1 MAAFFEASRYEEGL
15 DKFRIYHL
23 YLGFTHAYTHTYIH
37 RMTTYTAAANTT
49 RAFCSSFSSSSRK
62 RSVALGR
69 SDEKNFHRNHHPYG
83 NTRERITRRAS
94 SSASLSSKNSEKS
107 ERKMRRRESFR
118 GFTTTA
124 FATKEGKF
132 LSSSERDDA
141 TATSH
146 RERDDVLGVCNK
158 KNVGKPPFNVAL
170 MVMVAATAFGAFV
183 VGGQDVAW
191 AEMGDV
197 AAAVAE
203 EDLES
208 TGGGFAQ
215 AFLLILLSE
224 LGDKTFFISLL
235 LALKE
240 KKSSVFLGTFGALAV
255 MTGLSVCIGQFFHV
269 AEGSLGLSESA
280 IPFDDI
286 LAVLLLLYFG
296 INTIK
301 GAEDADDVA
310 EEEKEEAKVEIGKM
324 QFSGDQ
330 ALILSTFALVFAAEW
345 GDKSFFATIAL
356 SAAQDPT
363 QVFLG
368 GTAGHG
374 VATGLAVLTG
384 DLIGDY
390 LSEKVV
396 AYAGG
401 ALFISFAVGT
411 LFEIFEK
418 LS

>member
-1 MAAFFEASRYEEGL
+1 MSLA
-15 DKFRIYHL
+15 
-23 YLGFTHAYTHTYIH
+23 LG
-37 RMTTYTAAANTT
+37 TATSG
-49 RAFCSSFSSSSRK
+49 RALLSALCSSSSSSR
-62 RSVALGR
+62 RGR
-69 SDEKNFHRNHHPYG
+69 SNGIARRSGFVLSDEMMLRVGGEEKKA
-83 NTRERITRRAS
+83 ISDDVVATRR
-94 SSASLSSKNSEKS
+94 
-107 ERKMRRRESFR
+107 RRRTRGAMATMGSGVSGRRSATTESS
-118 GFTTTA
+118 GGA
-124 FATKEGKF
+124 LSFA
-132 LSSSERDDA
+132 ERVDDYGAVTVADVGDVVA
-141 TATSH
+141 TLMNNNN
-146 RERDDVLGVCNK
+146 DDENKKKK
-158 KNVGKPPFNVAL
+158 KNVAL
-170 MVMVAATAFGAFV
+170 PLALAASSLAMVAAASVVHPDAAFA
-183 VGGQDVAW
+183 
-191 AEMGDV
+191 DV
-197 AAAVAE
+197 AAAVVE
-203 EDLES
+203 EEES
-208 TGGGFAQ
+208 TGGFAQ

-255 MTGLSVCIGQFFHV
+255 MTALSVCIGQFFHV

-310 EEEKEEAKVEIGKM
+310 EEEKEEAKLEIGKM

-411 LFEIFEK
+411 LIEIFEK
-418 LS
+418 LN

>member
-1 MAAFFEASRYEEGL
+1 
-15 DKFRIYHL
+15 
-23 YLGFTHAYTHTYIH
+23 
-37 RMTTYTAAANTT
+37 MTTYTAAANTT

-62 RSVALGR
+62 RSIVLGR

-83 NTRERITRRAS
+83 NKRERITRRAS

-107 ERKMRRRESFR
+107 ERKRRRRESFR

-146 RERDDVLGVCNK
+146 RERDDVLGVFN

>member
-1 MAAFFEASRYEEGL
+1 
-15 DKFRIYHL
+15 
-23 YLGFTHAYTHTYIH
+23 
-37 RMTTYTAAANTT
+37 MTTYTAAANTT

-62 RSVALGR
+62 RSIVLGR

-83 NTRERITRRAS
+83 NKRERITRRAS

-107 ERKMRRRESFR
+107 ERKRRRRESFR

-146 RERDDVLGVCNK
+146 RERDDVLGVFNK

-224 LGDKTFFISLL
+224 LGDKTFFY
-235 LALKE
+235 LALARVE
-240 KKSSVFLGTFGALAV
+240 REEIERVFR
-255 MTGLSVCIGQFFHV
+255 
-269 AEGSLGLSESA
+269 
-280 IPFDDI
+280 
-286 LAVLLLLYFG
+286 
-296 INTIK
+296 
-301 GAEDADDVA
+301 DVWR
-310 EEEKEEAKVEIGKM
+310 V
-324 QFSGDQ
+324 SGDDGVIRVHW
-330 ALILSTFALVFAAEW
+330 AVFSRRGRVVGFERIRH
-345 GDKSFFATIAL
+345 S
-356 SAAQDPT
+356 
-363 QVFLG
+363 VRRYLG
-368 GTAGHG
+368 GAF
-374 VATGLAVLTG
+374 
-384 DLIGDY
+384 
-390 LSEKVV
+390 VV
-396 AYAGG
+396 V
-401 ALFISFAVGT
+401 FWDQHD
-411 LFEIFEK
+411 
-418 LS
+418 

>member
-1 MAAFFEASRYEEGL
+1 MNAKALTTTKHRTNTNDDDDAFFC
-15 DKFRIYHL
+15 FRV
-23 YLGFTHAYTHTYIH
+23 AD
-37 RMTTYTAAANTT
+37 AQT
-49 RAFCSSFSSSSRK
+49 R
-62 RSVALGR
+62 GGW
-69 SDEKNFHRNHHPYG
+69 HRNHH
-83 NTRERITRRAS
+83 
-94 SSASLSSKNSEKS
+94 
-107 ERKMRRRESFR
+107 RRRR
-118 GFTTTA
+118 
-124 FATKEGKF
+124 
-132 LSSSERDDA
+132 RRR
-141 TATSH
+141 H
-146 RERDDVLGVCNK
+146 RA
-158 KNVGKPPFNVAL
+158 VA
-170 MVMVAATAFGAFV
+170 
-183 VGGQDVAW
+183 
-191 AEMGDV
+191 V
-197 AAAVAE
+197 AAAIACGSKNVPARESRKKANEKRTTATTRRRTTKRGGREEEEEIRRRQQQQQQQQMNTSESSLRVEASTLAFAVAVAVSACVMYPDLALADVVATAADE
-203 EDLES
+203 EQS
-208 TGGGFAQ
+208 TGGFAQ

-255 MTGLSVCIGQFFHV
+255 MTALSVCIGQFFHV
-269 AEGSLGLSESA
+269 AGGSLGLSESA

-310 EEEKEEAKVEIGKM
+310 EEEKEEAKLEIGKM

-356 SAAQDPT
+356 AAAQDPT

-368 GTAGHG
+368 GTAGHC

-384 DLIGDY
+384 DLIGEY

-411 LFEIFEK
+411 LIEIFEK
-418 LS
+418 LN

>member
-1 MAAFFEASRYEEGL
+1 MSLA
-15 DKFRIYHL
+15 
-23 YLGFTHAYTHTYIH
+23 LG
-37 RMTTYTAAANTT
+37 TATSG
-49 RAFCSSFSSSSRK
+49 RALLSALCSSSSSSR
-62 RSVALGR
+62 RGR
-69 SDEKNFHRNHHPYG
+69 SNGIARRSGFVLSDEMMLRVGGEEKKA
-83 NTRERITRRAS
+83 ISDDVVATRR
-94 SSASLSSKNSEKS
+94 
-107 ERKMRRRESFR
+107 RRRTRGAMATMGSGVSGRRSATTESS
-118 GFTTTA
+118 GGA
-124 FATKEGKF
+124 LSFA
-132 LSSSERDDA
+132 ERVDDYGAVTVADVGDVVA
-141 TATSH
+141 TLMNN
-146 RERDDVLGVCNK
+146 DDDENKKKK
-158 KNVGKPPFNVAL
+158 KNVAL
-170 MVMVAATAFGAFV
+170 PLALAASSLAMVAAASVVHPDAAFA
-183 VGGQDVAW
+183 
-191 AEMGDV
+191 DV
-197 AAAVAE
+197 AAAVVE
-203 EDLES
+203 EEES
-208 TGGGFAQ
+208 TGGFAQ

-255 MTGLSVCIGQFFHV
+255 MTALSVCIGQFFHV

-310 EEEKEEAKVEIGKM
+310 EEEKEEAKLEIGKM

-411 LFEIFEK
+411 LIEIFEK
-418 LS
+418 LN

>member
-1 MAAFFEASRYEEGL
+1 
-15 DKFRIYHL
+15 
-23 YLGFTHAYTHTYIH
+23 
-37 RMTTYTAAANTT
+37 MT
-49 RAFCSSFSSSSRK
+49 RRFSSSS
-62 RSVALGR
+62 
-69 SDEKNFHRNHHPYG
+69 
-83 NTRERITRRAS
+83 
-94 SSASLSSKNSEKS
+94 SLSRNSES
-107 ERKMRRRESFR
+107 ERKRKRKESVPR

-132 LSSSERDDA
+132 LSSSERDA

-146 RERDDVLGVCNK
+146 RERDDVLGVFN

-170 MVMVAATAFGAFV
+170 MVMVAATAFGAFM
-183 VGGQDVAW
+183 VGGKDVAW

-203 EDLES
+203 KDLES

>member
-1 MAAFFEASRYEEGL
+1 
-15 DKFRIYHL
+15 
-23 YLGFTHAYTHTYIH
+23 
-37 RMTTYTAAANTT
+37 MTTYTAAANTT

-62 RSVALGR
+62 RSKSIGR

-107 ERKMRRRESFR
+107 ERKRRRKESVLR

-141 TATSH
+141 AATSH
-146 RERDDVLGVCNK
+146 RERDDVLGVFNK

>member
-1 MAAFFEASRYEEGL
+1 MNAKALTTTKHRTNTNDDDDDDSFFC
-15 DKFRIYHL
+15 FRI
-23 YLGFTHAYTHTYIH
+23 AD
-37 RMTTYTAAANTT
+37 AQT
-49 RAFCSSFSSSSRK
+49 R
-62 RSVALGR
+62 G
-69 SDEKNFHRNHHPYG
+69 EWHRNHRRRRHHHHRAVAVAVAACG
-83 NTRERITRRAS
+83 SKNVAARESRKKTNEKRTTATTRRRTT
-94 SSASLSSKNSEKS
+94 KRGGREEEEGEEIRRRRQQQQQQQQMNKS
-107 ERKMRRRESFR
+107 ESSLRVEAS
-118 GFTTTA
+118 TLA
-124 FATKEGKF
+124 FAVAVAVSACVMYPD
-132 LSSSERDDA
+132 LALADVVA
-141 TATSH
+141 TAA
-146 RERDDVLGVCNK
+146 D
-158 KNVGKPPFNVAL
+158 
-170 MVMVAATAFGAFV
+170 
-183 VGGQDVAW
+183 
-191 AEMGDV
+191 
-197 AAAVAE
+197 E
-203 EDLES
+203 EQS
-208 TGGGFAQ
+208 TGGFAQ

-255 MTGLSVCIGQFFHV
+255 MTALSVCIGQFFHV
-269 AEGSLGLSESA
+269 AGGSLGLSESA

-356 SAAQDPT
+356 AAAQDPT

-368 GTAGHG
+368 GTAGHC

-384 DLIGDY
+384 DLIGEY

-411 LFEIFEK
+411 LIEIFEK
-418 LS
+418 LN

>member
-1 MAAFFEASRYEEGL
+1 M
-15 DKFRIYHL
+15 
-23 YLGFTHAYTHTYIH
+23 T
-37 RMTTYTAAANTT
+37 TTYTAAANTT

-62 RSVALGR
+62 RSIALGR

-107 ERKMRRRESFR
+107 ERKRRRRESFR

-141 TATSH
+141 AATSH
-146 RERDDVLGVCNK
+146 RERDDVLGVFN

>member
-1 MAAFFEASRYEEGL
+1 MAATVSGGVSGRRSA
-15 DKFRIYHL
+15 
-23 YLGFTHAYTHTYIH
+23 
-37 RMTTYTAAANTT
+37 TTE
-49 RAFCSSFSSSSRK
+49 SSGGALSFAERVDDYGAVT
-62 RSVALGR
+62 VADVGDVVATLMNNNND
-69 SDEKNFHRNHHPYG
+69 DENK
-83 NTRERITRRAS
+83 
-94 SSASLSSKNSEKS
+94 KK
-107 ERKMRRRESFR
+107 
-118 GFTTTA
+118 
-124 FATKEGKF
+124 
-132 LSSSERDDA
+132 
-141 TATSH
+141 
-146 RERDDVLGVCNK
+146 K
-158 KNVGKPPFNVAL
+158 KNVAL
-170 MVMVAATAFGAFV
+170 PLALAASSLAMVASVVHPDAAFA
-183 VGGQDVAW
+183 
-191 AEMGDV
+191 DV
-197 AAAVAE
+197 AAAVVE
-203 EDLES
+203 EEES
-208 TGGGFAQ
+208 TGGFAQ

-255 MTGLSVCIGQFFHV
+255 MTALSVCIGQFFHV

-310 EEEKEEAKVEIGKM
+310 EEEKEEAKLEIGKM

-411 LFEIFEK
+411 LIEIFEK
-418 LS
+418 LN

>member
-1 MAAFFEASRYEEGL
+1 MLVPSSSGRGKGVLNNNNDTNATTTKHYTNTNDDDDAFFCFRADAFTRGGWHRDHRRRRRRRHRAVAAAAAACGAKNVPARESRKKKNEKRTTTTTRRRTDTKRGGREEEEIRRQHQQQKNKSDESSLRVEASTL
-15 DKFRIYHL
+15 
-23 YLGFTHAYTHTYIH
+23 
-37 RMTTYTAAANTT
+37 
-49 RAFCSSFSSSSRK
+49 
-62 RSVALGR
+62 
-69 SDEKNFHRNHHPYG
+69 
-83 NTRERITRRAS
+83 
-94 SSASLSSKNSEKS
+94 
-107 ERKMRRRESFR
+107 
-118 GFTTTA
+118 
-124 FATKEGKF
+124 
-132 LSSSERDDA
+132 
-141 TATSH
+141 
-146 RERDDVLGVCNK
+146 
-158 KNVGKPPFNVAL
+158 
-170 MVMVAATAFGAFV
+170 AFV
-183 VGGQDVAW
+183 V
-191 AEMGDV
+191 
-197 AAAVAE
+197 AVAVSACVVYPDSALADVVATAAE
-203 EDLES
+203 EEQS
-208 TGGGFAQ
+208 TGGFAQ

-255 MTGLSVCIGQFFHV
+255 MTALSVCIGQFFHV
-269 AEGSLGLSESA
+269 AEGSLLGLSESA

-356 SAAQDPT
+356 AAAQDPT

-368 GTAGHG
+368 GTAGHC

-384 DLIGDY
+384 DLIGEY

-411 LFEIFEK
+411 LLEIFEK
-418 LS
+418 LN

>member
-1 MAAFFEASRYEEGL
+1 MTTTTLTTLGGGWRSISSSLVPSSTGRGGVLNAKALTTTKHRTNTNDDDDAFFC
-15 DKFRIYHL
+15 FRV
-23 YLGFTHAYTHTYIH
+23 AD
-37 RMTTYTAAANTT
+37 AQT
-49 RAFCSSFSSSSRK
+49 R
-62 RSVALGR
+62 GGW
-69 SDEKNFHRNHHPYG
+69 HRNHH
-83 NTRERITRRAS
+83 
-94 SSASLSSKNSEKS
+94 
-107 ERKMRRRESFR
+107 RRRR
-118 GFTTTA
+118 
-124 FATKEGKF
+124 
-132 LSSSERDDA
+132 RRR
-141 TATSH
+141 H
-146 RERDDVLGVCNK
+146 RA
-158 KNVGKPPFNVAL
+158 VA
-170 MVMVAATAFGAFV
+170 
-183 VGGQDVAW
+183 
-191 AEMGDV
+191 V
-197 AAAVAE
+197 AAAIACGSKNVPARESRKKANEKRTTATTRRRTTKRGGREEEEEIRRRQKQQQQMNKSESSLRVEASTLAFAVAVAVSACVMYPDLALADVVATAADE
-203 EDLES
+203 EQS
-208 TGGGFAQ
+208 TGGFAQ

-255 MTGLSVCIGQFFHV
+255 MTALSVCIGQFFHV
-269 AEGSLGLSESA
+269 AGGSLGLSESA

-356 SAAQDPT
+356 AAAQDPT

-368 GTAGHG
+368 GTAGHC

-384 DLIGDY
+384 DLIGEY

-411 LFEIFEK
+411 LIEIFEK
-418 LS
+418 LN

>member
-1 MAAFFEASRYEEGL
+1 
-15 DKFRIYHL
+15 
-23 YLGFTHAYTHTYIH
+23 
-37 RMTTYTAAANTT
+37 MTTYTAAANTT

-62 RSVALGR
+62 RSIVLGR

-83 NTRERITRRAS
+83 NKRERITRRAS

-107 ERKMRRRESFR
+107 ERKRRRRESFR

-132 LSSSERDDA
+132 LSSSERDA
-141 TATSH
+141 AATSH
-146 RERDDVLGVCNK
+146 RERDDVLGVFNK

>member
-1 MAAFFEASRYEEGL
+1 MAVSACVVYPDSAL
-15 DKFRIYHL
+15 ADVV
-23 YLGFTHAYTHTYIH
+23 A
-37 RMTTYTAAANTT
+37 TAA
-49 RAFCSSFSSSSRK
+49 
-62 RSVALGR
+62 
-69 SDEKNFHRNHHPYG
+69 
-83 NTRERITRRAS
+83 
-94 SSASLSSKNSEKS
+94 
-107 ERKMRRRESFR
+107 
-118 GFTTTA
+118 
-124 FATKEGKF
+124 
-132 LSSSERDDA
+132 
-141 TATSH
+141 
-146 RERDDVLGVCNK
+146 
-158 KNVGKPPFNVAL
+158 
-170 MVMVAATAFGAFV
+170 
-183 VGGQDVAW
+183 
-191 AEMGDV
+191 
-197 AAAVAE
+197 E
-203 EDLES
+203 EEQS
-208 TGGGFAQ
+208 TGGFAQ

-255 MTGLSVCIGQFFHV
+255 MTALSVCIGQFFHV
-269 AEGSLGLSESA
+269 AGGSLGLSESA

-356 SAAQDPT
+356 AAAQDPT

-368 GTAGHG
+368 GTAGHC

-384 DLIGDY
+384 DLIGEY

-411 LFEIFEK
+411 LLEIFEK
-418 LS
+418 LN

>member
-1 MAAFFEASRYEEGL
+1 MSLA
-15 DKFRIYHL
+15 
-23 YLGFTHAYTHTYIH
+23 LG
-37 RMTTYTAAANTT
+37 TATSG
-49 RAFCSSFSSSSRK
+49 RALLSALCSSSSSSR
-62 RSVALGR
+62 RGR
-69 SDEKNFHRNHHPYG
+69 SNGIARRSGFVLSDEMMLRVGGEEKKA
-83 NTRERITRRAS
+83 ISDDVVATRR
-94 SSASLSSKNSEKS
+94 
-107 ERKMRRRESFR
+107 RRRTRGAMAATVSGGVSGRRSATTESS
-118 GFTTTA
+118 GGA
-124 FATKEGKF
+124 LSFA
-132 LSSSERDDA
+132 ERVDDYGAVTVADVGDVVA
-141 TATSH
+141 TLMNNNN
-146 RERDDVLGVCNK
+146 DDENKKKK
-158 KNVGKPPFNVAL
+158 KNVAL
-170 MVMVAATAFGAFV
+170 PLALAASSLAMVAAASVVHPDAAFA
-183 VGGQDVAW
+183 
-191 AEMGDV
+191 DV
-197 AAAVAE
+197 AAAVVE
-203 EDLES
+203 EEES
-208 TGGGFAQ
+208 TGGFAQ

-255 MTGLSVCIGQFFHV
+255 MTALSVCIGQFFHV

-310 EEEKEEAKVEIGKM
+310 EEEKEEAKLEIGKM

-411 LFEIFEK
+411 LIEIFEK
-418 LS
+418 LN

>member
-1 MAAFFEASRYEEGL
+1 MLSLALGTASG
-15 DKFRIYHL
+15 
-23 YLGFTHAYTHTYIH
+23 
-37 RMTTYTAAANTT
+37 
-49 RAFCSSFSSSSRK
+49 RALSALCSSSSSSSSSSSFSPSRRGRGNGIAPGSGCVLSETMRVVVGEEK
-62 RSVALGR
+62 KAMSDDVVDNRATRRRRRTRGAMATVSGVSGRSVTTESSGGAL
-69 SDEKNFHRNHHPYG
+69 
-83 NTRERITRRAS
+83 
-94 SSASLSSKNSEKS
+94 
-107 ERKMRRRESFR
+107 
-118 GFTTTA
+118 A
-124 FATKEGKF
+124 FA
-132 LSSSERDDA
+132 ERVDVVATLNNNNDD
-141 TATSH
+141 
-146 RERDDVLGVCNK
+146 ENKKKK
-158 KNVGKPPFNVAL
+158 KNVAL
-170 MVMVAATAFGAFV
+170 PLALAASSLAMVAAVSVVHPDAAFA
-183 VGGQDVAW
+183 
-191 AEMGDV
+191 DV
-197 AAAVAE
+197 AAAVVEE
-203 EDLES
+203 EDS
-208 TGGGFAQ
+208 TGGFAQ

-255 MTGLSVCIGQFFHV
+255 MTALSVCIGQFFHV

-310 EEEKEEAKVEIGKM
+310 EEEKEEAKLEIGKM

-374 VATGLAVLTG
+374 VATGLAVLIG

-411 LFEIFEK
+411 LIEIFEK
-418 LS
+418 LN

>member
-1 MAAFFEASRYEEGL
+1 
-15 DKFRIYHL
+15 
-23 YLGFTHAYTHTYIH
+23 
-37 RMTTYTAAANTT
+37 MTTYTAAANTT
-49 RAFCSSFSSSSRK
+49 RAFCSSFSSSSRG
-62 RSVALGR
+62 RSIILGSR
-69 SDEKNFHRNHHPYG
+69 SDENNFHHNHHPYG
-83 NTRERITRRAS
+83 KRERMTRRFS
-94 SSASLSSKNSEKS
+94 SSSSLSRNSEKS
-107 ERKMRRRESFR
+107 ERKRKRKESVPR

-124 FATKEGKF
+124 FATEGKF
-132 LSSSERDDA
+132 VSSESDA
-141 TATSH
+141 KTS
-146 RERDDVLGVCNK
+146 RERDDVLGVFNK

>member
-1 MAAFFEASRYEEGL
+1 MSLVA
-15 DKFRIYHL
+15 
-23 YLGFTHAYTHTYIH
+23 LGG
-37 RMTTYTAAANTT
+37 TATSG
-49 RAFCSSFSSSSRK
+49 RALLSSALCSSSSRRGRGNPGIAR
-62 RSVALGR
+62 RSGCVL
-69 SDEKNFHRNHHPYG
+69 SDEMMMRFVGVGEEKKA
-83 NTRERITRRAS
+83 ISDDVVATRR
-94 SSASLSSKNSEKS
+94 
-107 ERKMRRRESFR
+107 RRRTRGAMATTVSGGVSGRRSATTESS
-118 GFTTTA
+118 GGA
-124 FATKEGKF
+124 LSFA
-132 LSSSERDDA
+132 ERVDDYGAVTVADVGDVVA
-141 TATSH
+141 TLMNNNN
-146 RERDDVLGVCNK
+146 DDDENKKKK
-158 KNVGKPPFNVAL
+158 KNVAL
-170 MVMVAATAFGAFV
+170 PLALAASSLAMVAAASVVHPDAAFA
-183 VGGQDVAW
+183 
-191 AEMGDV
+191 DV
-197 AAAVAE
+197 AAAVVE
-203 EDLES
+203 EEES
-208 TGGGFAQ
+208 TGGFAQ

-255 MTGLSVCIGQFFHV
+255 MTALSVCIGQFFHV

-310 EEEKEEAKVEIGKM
+310 EEEKEEAKLEIGKM

-411 LFEIFEK
+411 LIEIFEK
-418 LS
+418 LN

>member
-1 MAAFFEASRYEEGL
+1 MPSSTGRGGVLNAKALTTTKHRTNTNDDDDDSFFC
-15 DKFRIYHL
+15 FRI
-23 YLGFTHAYTHTYIH
+23 AD
-37 RMTTYTAAANTT
+37 AQT
-49 RAFCSSFSSSSRK
+49 R
-62 RSVALGR
+62 G
-69 SDEKNFHRNHHPYG
+69 EWHRNHH
-83 NTRERITRRAS
+83 
-94 SSASLSSKNSEKS
+94 
-107 ERKMRRRESFR
+107 RRRR
-118 GFTTTA
+118 
-124 FATKEGKF
+124 
-132 LSSSERDDA
+132 RRR
-141 TATSH
+141 H
-146 RERDDVLGVCNK
+146 RA
-158 KNVGKPPFNVAL
+158 VA
-170 MVMVAATAFGAFV
+170 
-183 VGGQDVAW
+183 
-191 AEMGDV
+191 V
-197 AAAVAE
+197 AAAIACGSKNVPARESRKKANEKRTTATTRRRTTKRGGREEEEEIRRRQQQQQQQQMNTSESSLRVEASTLAFAVAVAVSACVMYPDLALADVVATAADE
-203 EDLES
+203 EQS
-208 TGGGFAQ
+208 TGGFAQ

-255 MTGLSVCIGQFFHV
+255 MTALSVCIGQFFHV
-269 AEGSLGLSESA
+269 AGGSLGLSESA

-310 EEEKEEAKVEIGKM
+310 EEEKEEAKLEIGKM

-356 SAAQDPT
+356 AAAQDPT

-368 GTAGHG
+368 GTAGHC

-384 DLIGDY
+384 DLIGEY

-411 LFEIFEK
+411 LIEIFEK
-418 LS
+418 LN

>member
-1 MAAFFEASRYEEGL
+1 MR
-15 DKFRIYHL
+15 R
-23 YLGFTHAYTHTYIH
+23 
-37 RMTTYTAAANTT
+37 
-49 RAFCSSFSSSSRK
+49 FSSSS
-62 RSVALGR
+62 
-69 SDEKNFHRNHHPYG
+69 
-83 NTRERITRRAS
+83 S
-94 SSASLSSKNSEKS
+94 SLLSSKNSEKS
-107 ERKMRRRESFR
+107 VRKRRRKESVR

-124 FATKEGKF
+124 FATKGKF
-132 LSSSERDDA
+132 LNSSESDA
-141 TATSH
+141 NATSH
-146 RERDDVLGVCNK
+146 HERDDVLGVFN
-158 KNVGKPPFNVAL
+158 KNVGKPPFNLAL
-170 MVMVAATAFGAFV
+170 MVMVAFAFGAFV
-183 VGGQDVAW
+183 GLYPGGGQDVAW

-197 AAAVAE
+197 ATFVAE

-310 EEEKEEAKVEIGKM
+310 EEEKEEAKVEIKKM

>member
-1 MAAFFEASRYEEGL
+1 MSLA
-15 DKFRIYHL
+15 
-23 YLGFTHAYTHTYIH
+23 LG
-37 RMTTYTAAANTT
+37 TATSG
-49 RAFCSSFSSSSRK
+49 RALLSALCSSSSSSR
-62 RSVALGR
+62 RGR
-69 SDEKNFHRNHHPYG
+69 SNGIARRSGFVLSDEMMLRVGVGEEKKA
-83 NTRERITRRAS
+83 ISDDVVATRR
-94 SSASLSSKNSEKS
+94 
-107 ERKMRRRESFR
+107 RRRTRGAMAATVSGGVSGRRSATTESS
-118 GFTTTA
+118 GGA
-124 FATKEGKF
+124 LSFA
-132 LSSSERDDA
+132 ERVDDYGAVTVADVGDVVA
-141 TATSH
+141 TLMNN
-146 RERDDVLGVCNK
+146 DDDENKKKK
-158 KNVGKPPFNVAL
+158 KNVAL
-170 MVMVAATAFGAFV
+170 PLALAASSLAMVAAASVVHPDAAFA
-183 VGGQDVAW
+183 
-191 AEMGDV
+191 DV
-197 AAAVAE
+197 AAAVVE
-203 EDLES
+203 EEES
-208 TGGGFAQ
+208 TGGFAQ

-255 MTGLSVCIGQFFHV
+255 MTALSVCIGQFFHV

-310 EEEKEEAKVEIGKM
+310 EEEKEEAKLEIGKM

-411 LFEIFEK
+411 LIEIFEK
-418 LS
+418 LN

>member
-1 MAAFFEASRYEEGL
+1 
-15 DKFRIYHL
+15 
-23 YLGFTHAYTHTYIH
+23 
-37 RMTTYTAAANTT
+37 MT
-49 RAFCSSFSSSSRK
+49 RRFSSSS
-62 RSVALGR
+62 
-69 SDEKNFHRNHHPYG
+69 
-83 NTRERITRRAS
+83 
-94 SSASLSSKNSEKS
+94 SLSRNSES
-107 ERKMRRRESFR
+107 ERKRKRKESVPR

-141 TATSH
+141 ATSH
-146 RERDDVLGVCNK
+146 RERDDVLGVFN

-170 MVMVAATAFGAFV
+170 MVMVAATAFGAFM
-183 VGGQDVAW
+183 VGGKDVAW

>member
-1 MAAFFEASRYEEGL
+1 
-15 DKFRIYHL
+15 
-23 YLGFTHAYTHTYIH
+23 
-37 RMTTYTAAANTT
+37 MT
-49 RAFCSSFSSSSRK
+49 RRFSSS
-62 RSVALGR
+62 A
-69 SDEKNFHRNHHPYG
+69 
-83 NTRERITRRAS
+83 AS
-94 SSASLSSKNSEKS
+94 SSLSRNSES
-107 ERKMRRRESFR
+107 ERRKKESVPR
-118 GFTTTA
+118 GFATTA

-132 LSSSERDDA
+132 LSSSEKSDA
-141 TATSH
+141 AVTSF
-146 RERDDVLGVCNK
+146 RERGDVLGVFNNKK

-170 MVMVAATAFGAFV
+170 MVMVAATAFGTFV

>member
-1 MAAFFEASRYEEGL
+1 MMLRVGGEEKKAIS
-15 DKFRIYHL
+15 DDV
-23 YLGFTHAYTHTYIH
+23 
-37 RMTTYTAAANTT
+37 
-49 RAFCSSFSSSSRK
+49 
-62 RSVALGR
+62 VA
-69 SDEKNFHRNHHPYG
+69 
-83 NTRERITRRAS
+83 TRR
-94 SSASLSSKNSEKS
+94 
-107 ERKMRRRESFR
+107 RRRTR
-118 GFTTTA
+118 GAMATTVSGGVSGRRSATTTESSGGA
-124 FATKEGKF
+124 LSFA
-132 LSSSERDDA
+132 ERVDDYGAVTVADVGDVVA
-141 TATSH
+141 TLMNNN
-146 RERDDVLGVCNK
+146 DDENKKKK
-158 KNVGKPPFNVAL
+158 KNVAL
-170 MVMVAATAFGAFV
+170 PLALAASSLAMVAAASVVHPDAAFA
-183 VGGQDVAW
+183 
-191 AEMGDV
+191 DV
-197 AAAVAE
+197 AAAVVE
-203 EDLES
+203 EEES
-208 TGGGFAQ
+208 TGGFAQ

-255 MTGLSVCIGQFFHV
+255 MTALSVCIGQFFHV

-310 EEEKEEAKVEIGKM
+310 EEEKEEAKLEIGKM

-411 LFEIFEK
+411 LIEIFEK
-418 LS
+418 LN

>member
-1 MAAFFEASRYEEGL
+1 MSLTLGTAMSGRALSAS
-15 DKFRIYHL
+15 
-23 YLGFTHAYTHTYIH
+23 
-37 RMTTYTAAANTT
+37 
-49 RAFCSSFSSSSRK
+49 CSSSSSSSSSRRGRGNGIAR
-62 RSVALGR
+62 RSGGGVLSETMRVVGEAKKAITGDDVVDNR
-69 SDEKNFHRNHHPYG
+69 A
-83 NTRERITRRAS
+83 TTRR
-94 SSASLSSKNSEKS
+94 
-107 ERKMRRRESFR
+107 RRRTR
-118 GFTTTA
+118 GAMATV
-124 FATKEGKF
+124 FAGVLGGRRT
-132 LSSSERDDA
+132 A
-141 TATSH
+141 TAESGALSFA
-146 RERDDVLGVCNK
+146 ERVDEYGAVVADVGDVVATLNNNKKKK
-158 KNVGKPPFNVAL
+158 KNVAL
-170 MVMVAATAFGAFV
+170 PLALAASSLAMVASVVHPDAAFA
-183 VGGQDVAW
+183 
-191 AEMGDV
+191 DV
-197 AAAVAE
+197 AAAVVE
-203 EDLES
+203 EEES
-208 TGGGFAQ
+208 TGGFAQ

-255 MTGLSVCIGQFFHV
+255 MTALSVCIGQFFHV

-310 EEEKEEAKVEIGKM
+310 EEEKEEAKLEIGKM

-411 LFEIFEK
+411 LIEIFEK
-418 LS
+418 LN

>member
-1 MAAFFEASRYEEGL
+1 
-15 DKFRIYHL
+15 
-23 YLGFTHAYTHTYIH
+23 
-37 RMTTYTAAANTT
+37 
-49 RAFCSSFSSSSRK
+49 
-62 RSVALGR
+62 
-69 SDEKNFHRNHHPYG
+69 
-83 NTRERITRRAS
+83 
-94 SSASLSSKNSEKS
+94 
-107 ERKMRRRESFR
+107 
-118 GFTTTA
+118 
-124 FATKEGKF
+124 
-132 LSSSERDDA
+132 
-141 TATSH
+141 
-146 RERDDVLGVCNK
+146 
-158 KNVGKPPFNVAL
+158 
-170 MVMVAATAFGAFV
+170 MVAAVSVVHPDAAFA
-183 VGGQDVAW
+183 
-191 AEMGDV
+191 DV
-197 AAAVAE
+197 AAAVVEE
-203 EDLES
+203 EDS
-208 TGGGFAQ
+208 TGGFAQ

-255 MTGLSVCIGQFFHV
+255 MTALSVCIGQFFHV

>member
-1 MAAFFEASRYEEGL
+1 MSLA
-15 DKFRIYHL
+15 
-23 YLGFTHAYTHTYIH
+23 LG
-37 RMTTYTAAANTT
+37 TATSG
-49 RAFCSSFSSSSRK
+49 RALLSALCSSSSSSRRGRGNGIAR
-62 RSVALGR
+62 RSGCVL
-69 SDEKNFHRNHHPYG
+69 SDEMMLRVGGEEKKA
-83 NTRERITRRAS
+83 ISDDVVATRR
-94 SSASLSSKNSEKS
+94 
-107 ERKMRRRESFR
+107 RRRTRGAMAATVSGGVSGRRSATTESS
-118 GFTTTA
+118 GGA
-124 FATKEGKF
+124 LSFA
-132 LSSSERDDA
+132 ERVDDYGAVTVADVGDVVA
-141 TATSH
+141 TLMNNNN
-146 RERDDVLGVCNK
+146 DDENKKKK
-158 KNVGKPPFNVAL
+158 KNVAL
-170 MVMVAATAFGAFV
+170 PLALAASSLAMVAAASVVHPDAAFA
-183 VGGQDVAW
+183 
-191 AEMGDV
+191 DV
-197 AAAVAE
+197 AAAVVE
-203 EDLES
+203 EEES
-208 TGGGFAQ
+208 TGGFAQ

-255 MTGLSVCIGQFFHV
+255 MTALSVCIGQFFHV

-310 EEEKEEAKVEIGKM
+310 EEEKEEAKLEIGKM

-411 LFEIFEK
+411 LIEIFEK
-418 LS
+418 LN

>member
-1 MAAFFEASRYEEGL
+1 MSN
-15 DKFRIYHL
+15 DVVD
-23 YLGFTHAYTHTYIH
+23 
-37 RMTTYTAAANTT
+37 N
-49 RAFCSSFSSSSRK
+49 RA
-62 RSVALGR
+62 
-69 SDEKNFHRNHHPYG
+69 
-83 NTRERITRRAS
+83 TRR
-94 SSASLSSKNSEKS
+94 
-107 ERKMRRRESFR
+107 RRRTR
-118 GFTTTA
+118 GA
-124 FATKEGKF
+124 MARISAGV
-132 LSSSERDDA
+132 SGGRR
-141 TATSH
+141 TATTESGALSFA
-146 RERDDVLGVCNK
+146 ERVDEYGAVVADVGDVVATLNNNTKKK
-158 KNVGKPPFNVAL
+158 KNVAL
-170 MVMVAATAFGAFV
+170 PLALAASSLAMVASVVHPDAAFA
-183 VGGQDVAW
+183 
-191 AEMGDV
+191 DV
-197 AAAVAE
+197 AAAVVE
-203 EDLES
+203 EEES
-208 TGGGFAQ
+208 TGGFAQ

-255 MTGLSVCIGQFFHV
+255 MTALSVCIGQFFHV

-310 EEEKEEAKVEIGKM
+310 EEEKEEAKLEIGKM

-411 LFEIFEK
+411 LIEIFEK
-418 LS
+418 LN

>member
-1 MAAFFEASRYEEGL
+1 MRVVVGEEKKAMSDDVVDNRATRRRRRTRGAMATVSGVS
-15 DKFRIYHL
+15 
-23 YLGFTHAYTHTYIH
+23 G
-37 RMTTYTAAANTT
+37 
-49 RAFCSSFSSSSRK
+49 
-62 RSVALGR
+62 RSVTTESSGGAL
-69 SDEKNFHRNHHPYG
+69 
-83 NTRERITRRAS
+83 
-94 SSASLSSKNSEKS
+94 
-107 ERKMRRRESFR
+107 
-118 GFTTTA
+118 A
-124 FATKEGKF
+124 FA
-132 LSSSERDDA
+132 ERVDVVATLNNNNDD
-141 TATSH
+141 
-146 RERDDVLGVCNK
+146 ENKKKK
-158 KNVGKPPFNVAL
+158 KNVAL
-170 MVMVAATAFGAFV
+170 PLALAASSLAMVAAVSVVHPDAAFA
-183 VGGQDVAW
+183 
-191 AEMGDV
+191 DV
-197 AAAVAE
+197 AAAVVEE
-203 EDLES
+203 EDS
-208 TGGGFAQ
+208 TGGFAQ

-255 MTGLSVCIGQFFHV
+255 MTALSVCIGQFFHV

-310 EEEKEEAKVEIGKM
+310 EEEKEEAKLEIGKM

-411 LFEIFEK
+411 LIEIFEK
-418 LS
+418 LN

>member
-1 MAAFFEASRYEEGL
+1 MNKSESSLRVEASTLAFAVAVAVSACVMYPDL
-15 DKFRIYHL
+15 ALADVV
-23 YLGFTHAYTHTYIH
+23 A
-37 RMTTYTAAANTT
+37 TAA
-49 RAFCSSFSSSSRK
+49 
-62 RSVALGR
+62 
-69 SDEKNFHRNHHPYG
+69 DE
-83 NTRERITRRAS
+83 E
-94 SSASLSSKNSEKS
+94 
-107 ERKMRRRESFR
+107 
-118 GFTTTA
+118 
-124 FATKEGKF
+124 
-132 LSSSERDDA
+132 
-141 TATSH
+141 
-146 RERDDVLGVCNK
+146 
-158 KNVGKPPFNVAL
+158 
-170 MVMVAATAFGAFV
+170 
-183 VGGQDVAW
+183 Q
-191 AEMGDV
+191 
-197 AAAVAE
+197 
-203 EDLES
+203 S
-208 TGGGFAQ
+208 TGGFAQ

-255 MTGLSVCIGQFFHV
+255 MTALSVCIGQFFHV
-269 AEGSLGLSESA
+269 AGGSLGLSESA

-301 GAEDADDVA
+301 GAEDAEDVA
-310 EEEKEEAKVEIGKM
+310 EEEKEEAKLEIGKM

-356 SAAQDPT
+356 AAAQDPT

-368 GTAGHG
+368 GTAGHC

-384 DLIGDY
+384 DLIGEY

-411 LFEIFEK
+411 LIEIFEK
-418 LS
+418 LN

>member
-1 MAAFFEASRYEEGL
+1 MR
-15 DKFRIYHL
+15 R
-23 YLGFTHAYTHTYIH
+23 
-37 RMTTYTAAANTT
+37 
-49 RAFCSSFSSSSRK
+49 FSSSS
-62 RSVALGR
+62 
-69 SDEKNFHRNHHPYG
+69 
-83 NTRERITRRAS
+83 S
-94 SSASLSSKNSEKS
+94 SSLLSKNSEKS
-107 ERKMRRRESFR
+107 ERKRRRKESVR

-124 FATKEGKF
+124 FATKEGGF
-132 LSSSERDDA
+132 LNSSESDA
-141 TATSH
+141 AATS
-146 RERDDVLGVCNK
+146 RERDDVLGVFN
-158 KNVGKPPFNVAL
+158 KNVGKPPFNLAL
-170 MVMVAATAFGAFV
+170 MVMVAFAFGAFV
-183 VGGQDVAW
+183 GLYPEGGQDVAW

-197 AAAVAE
+197 ATFVAE

>member
-1 MAAFFEASRYEEGL
+1 MILRVGGEEKKAIS
-15 DKFRIYHL
+15 DDV
-23 YLGFTHAYTHTYIH
+23 
-37 RMTTYTAAANTT
+37 
-49 RAFCSSFSSSSRK
+49 
-62 RSVALGR
+62 VA
-69 SDEKNFHRNHHPYG
+69 
-83 NTRERITRRAS
+83 TRR
-94 SSASLSSKNSEKS
+94 
-107 ERKMRRRESFR
+107 RRRTRGAMATTVSGGVSGRRSATTESS
-118 GFTTTA
+118 GGA
-124 FATKEGKF
+124 LSFA
-132 LSSSERDDA
+132 ERVDDYGAVTVADVGDVVA
-141 TATSH
+141 TLMNNN
-146 RERDDVLGVCNK
+146 DDDENKKKK
-158 KNVGKPPFNVAL
+158 KNVAL
-170 MVMVAATAFGAFV
+170 PLALAASSLAMVAAASVVHPDAAFA
-183 VGGQDVAW
+183 
-191 AEMGDV
+191 DV
-197 AAAVAE
+197 AAAVVE
-203 EDLES
+203 EEES
-208 TGGGFAQ
+208 TGGFAQ

-255 MTGLSVCIGQFFHV
+255 MTALSVCIGQFFHV

-310 EEEKEEAKVEIGKM
+310 EEEKEEAKLEIGKM

-411 LFEIFEK
+411 LIEIFEK
-418 LS
+418 LN

>member
-1 MAAFFEASRYEEGL
+1 MR
-15 DKFRIYHL
+15 R
-23 YLGFTHAYTHTYIH
+23 
-37 RMTTYTAAANTT
+37 
-49 RAFCSSFSSSSRK
+49 FSSSS
-62 RSVALGR
+62 
-69 SDEKNFHRNHHPYG
+69 
-83 NTRERITRRAS
+83 S
-94 SSASLSSKNSEKS
+94 SSSLLSENSEKS
-107 ERKMRRRESFR
+107 ERKRRRKESVR

-124 FATKEGKF
+124 FATKGKF
-132 LSSSERDDA
+132 LNSSESDA
-141 TATSH
+141 NATSH
-146 RERDDVLGVCNK
+146 HERDDVLGVFN

-170 MVMVAATAFGAFV
+170 MVMVAATAFGAFM
-183 VGGQDVAW
+183 VGGKDVAW

>member
-1 MAAFFEASRYEEGL
+1 
-15 DKFRIYHL
+15 
-23 YLGFTHAYTHTYIH
+23 
-37 RMTTYTAAANTT
+37 
-49 RAFCSSFSSSSRK
+49 
-62 RSVALGR
+62 
-69 SDEKNFHRNHHPYG
+69 
-83 NTRERITRRAS
+83 
-94 SSASLSSKNSEKS
+94 
-107 ERKMRRRESFR
+107 
-118 GFTTTA
+118 
-124 FATKEGKF
+124 
-132 LSSSERDDA
+132 
-141 TATSH
+141 
-146 RERDDVLGVCNK
+146 
-158 KNVGKPPFNVAL
+158 
-170 MVMVAATAFGAFV
+170 
-183 VGGQDVAW
+183 VAW

>member
-1 MAAFFEASRYEEGL
+1 MRGGVGEAKKAITGDDVVDNR
-15 DKFRIYHL
+15 
-23 YLGFTHAYTHTYIH
+23 A
-37 RMTTYTAAANTT
+37 TT
-49 RAFCSSFSSSSRK
+49 R
-62 RSVALGR
+62 
-69 SDEKNFHRNHHPYG
+69 
-83 NTRERITRRAS
+83 
-94 SSASLSSKNSEKS
+94 
-107 ERKMRRRESFR
+107 RRRRTR
-118 GFTTTA
+118 GA
-124 FATKEGKF
+124 MATVSAGV
-132 LSSSERDDA
+132 LGGRR
-141 TATSH
+141 TATTESGALSFA
-146 RERDDVLGVCNK
+146 ERVDEYGAVVADVGDVVATLNNNKKKK
-158 KNVGKPPFNVAL
+158 KNVAL
-170 MVMVAATAFGAFV
+170 PLALAASSLAMVASVVHPDAAFA
-183 VGGQDVAW
+183 
-191 AEMGDV
+191 DV
-197 AAAVAE
+197 AAAVVE
-203 EDLES
+203 EEES
-208 TGGGFAQ
+208 TGGFAQ

-255 MTGLSVCIGQFFHV
+255 MTALSVCIGQFFHV

-310 EEEKEEAKVEIGKM
+310 EEEKEEAKLEIGKM

-411 LFEIFEK
+411 LIEIFEK
-418 LS
+418 LN

>member
-1 MAAFFEASRYEEGL
+1 MYPDLALADVVA
-15 DKFRIYHL
+15 
-23 YLGFTHAYTHTYIH
+23 
-37 RMTTYTAAANTT
+37 TAA
-49 RAFCSSFSSSSRK
+49 
-62 RSVALGR
+62 
-69 SDEKNFHRNHHPYG
+69 DE
-83 NTRERITRRAS
+83 E
-94 SSASLSSKNSEKS
+94 
-107 ERKMRRRESFR
+107 
-118 GFTTTA
+118 
-124 FATKEGKF
+124 
-132 LSSSERDDA
+132 
-141 TATSH
+141 
-146 RERDDVLGVCNK
+146 
-158 KNVGKPPFNVAL
+158 
-170 MVMVAATAFGAFV
+170 
-183 VGGQDVAW
+183 Q
-191 AEMGDV
+191 
-197 AAAVAE
+197 
-203 EDLES
+203 S
-208 TGGGFAQ
+208 TGGFAQ

-255 MTGLSVCIGQFFHV
+255 MTALSVCIGQFFHV
-269 AEGSLGLSESA
+269 AGGSLGLSESA

-356 SAAQDPT
+356 AAAQDPT

-368 GTAGHG
+368 GTAGHC

-384 DLIGDY
+384 DLIGEY

-411 LFEIFEK
+411 LIEIFEK
-418 LS
+418 LN

>member
-1 MAAFFEASRYEEGL
+1 MSGRALSAS
-15 DKFRIYHL
+15 
-23 YLGFTHAYTHTYIH
+23 
-37 RMTTYTAAANTT
+37 
-49 RAFCSSFSSSSRK
+49 CSSSSSSSSSRRGRGNGIAR
-62 RSVALGR
+62 RSGGGVLSETMRGGVGEAKKAITGDDVVDNR
-69 SDEKNFHRNHHPYG
+69 A
-83 NTRERITRRAS
+83 TTRR
-94 SSASLSSKNSEKS
+94 
-107 ERKMRRRESFR
+107 RRRTR
-118 GFTTTA
+118 GAMATV
-124 FATKEGKF
+124 FAGVLGGRRT
-132 LSSSERDDA
+132 A
-141 TATSH
+141 TAESGALSFA
-146 RERDDVLGVCNK
+146 ERVDEYGAVVADVGDVVATLNNNKKKK
-158 KNVGKPPFNVAL
+158 KNVAL
-170 MVMVAATAFGAFV
+170 PLALAASSLAMVASVVHPDAAFA
-183 VGGQDVAW
+183 
-191 AEMGDV
+191 DV
-197 AAAVAE
+197 AAAVVE
-203 EDLES
+203 EEES
-208 TGGGFAQ
+208 TGGFAQ

-255 MTGLSVCIGQFFHV
+255 MTALSVCIGQFFHV

-310 EEEKEEAKVEIGKM
+310 EEEKEEAKLEIGKM

-411 LFEIFEK
+411 LIEIFEK
-418 LS
+418 LN

>member
-1 MAAFFEASRYEEGL
+1 MNAKALTTTKHRTNTNDDDDDDSFFC
-15 DKFRIYHL
+15 FRI
-23 YLGFTHAYTHTYIH
+23 AD
-37 RMTTYTAAANTT
+37 AQT
-49 RAFCSSFSSSSRK
+49 R
-62 RSVALGR
+62 G
-69 SDEKNFHRNHHPYG
+69 EWHRNHRRRRRHHHRAVAVAVAACG
-83 NTRERITRRAS
+83 SKNVAARESRKKTNEKRTTATTRRRTT
-94 SSASLSSKNSEKS
+94 KRGGREEERGGDTTTTTTTTTTKQMNKS
-107 ERKMRRRESFR
+107 ESSLRVEAS
-118 GFTTTA
+118 TLA
-124 FATKEGKF
+124 FAVAVAVSACVMYPD
-132 LSSSERDDA
+132 LALADVVA
-141 TATSH
+141 TAA
-146 RERDDVLGVCNK
+146 D
-158 KNVGKPPFNVAL
+158 
-170 MVMVAATAFGAFV
+170 
-183 VGGQDVAW
+183 
-191 AEMGDV
+191 
-197 AAAVAE
+197 E
-203 EDLES
+203 EQS
-208 TGGGFAQ
+208 TGGFAQ

-255 MTGLSVCIGQFFHV
+255 MTALSVCIGQFFHV
-269 AEGSLGLSESA
+269 AGGSLGLSESA

-310 EEEKEEAKVEIGKM
+310 EEEKEEAKLEIGKM

-356 SAAQDPT
+356 AAAQDPT

-368 GTAGHG
+368 GTAGHC

-384 DLIGDY
+384 DLIGEY

-411 LFEIFEK
+411 LIEIFEK
-418 LS
+418 LN

>member
-1 MAAFFEASRYEEGL
+1 MSLA
-15 DKFRIYHL
+15 
-23 YLGFTHAYTHTYIH
+23 LG
-37 RMTTYTAAANTT
+37 TAMSG
-49 RAFCSSFSSSSRK
+49 RALSALCSSSSSSSRRGRGNGIAR
-62 RSVALGR
+62 RSGCGVLSETMRGGVGEAKKAISGDDVVDNR
-69 SDEKNFHRNHHPYG
+69 AK
-83 NTRERITRRAS
+83 TTRR
-94 SSASLSSKNSEKS
+94 
-107 ERKMRRRESFR
+107 RRRTR
-118 GFTTTA
+118 GA
-124 FATKEGKF
+124 MATVSGGV
-132 LSSSERDDA
+132 SGGRR
-141 TATSH
+141 TATTESGALSFA
-146 RERDDVLGVCNK
+146 ERVDEYGAVVADVGDVVATLNNNKKKK
-158 KNVGKPPFNVAL
+158 KNVAL
-170 MVMVAATAFGAFV
+170 PLALAASSLAMVASVVHPDAAFA
-183 VGGQDVAW
+183 
-191 AEMGDV
+191 DV
-197 AAAVAE
+197 AAAVVE
-203 EDLES
+203 EEES
-208 TGGGFAQ
+208 TGGFAQ

-255 MTGLSVCIGQFFHV
+255 MTALSVCIGQFFHV

-310 EEEKEEAKVEIGKM
+310 EEEKEEAKLEIGKM

-411 LFEIFEK
+411 LIEIFEK
-418 LS
+418 LN